1 MKMKK
6 FFKIFK
12 AGKYPQGNVTKEDI
26 AEIANSYNR
35 DYHEAPLTILHDD
48 KSPAYA
54 VVDELIADN
63 ENLLA
68 SFTDIS
74 EDAYEMNKKYKRPSI
89 EIANYEGKKYCRAI
103 TLTNFPQVKGLDKIK
118 FEENSSLFFTEGLT
132 LNLSKGTIM
141 FNENLIKLA
150 ETLSITVSDY
160 NSEGDLIQAA
170 QEKIDTLKSELDEVT
185 KKVTSLSL
193 NVSKFDEAGITI
205 EIYNELKTKLDS
217 ALKDKEE
224 AEKLVQQYNEKR
236 IDDLITFAVKEKKFL
251 PSQTESLKKFAQL
264 DFDNAKKFIDA
275 LPEKPLNN
283 PLPKLKPDGKEY
295 TYEEVIKDPS
305 LMKNFSEDELAVLKN
320 NSKIFN

>member
-1 MKMKK
+1 MKK

-74 EDAYEMNKKYKRPSI
+74 EEAYEMNKKYKRPSI

>member
-1 MKMKK
+1 MKK

-74 EDAYEMNKKYKRPSI
+74 EEAYEMNKKYKRPSI

-103 TLTNFPQVKGLDKIK
+103 RLTNFPQVKGLDKIK

>member
-1 MKMKK
+1 MKK

-170 QEKIDTLKSELDEVT
+170 QEKIDTLKSELGEVT

-193 NVSKFDEAGITI
+193 NVPKFDEAGITI

>member
-1 MKMKK
+1 MKK

-305 LMKNFSEDELAVLKN
+305 LIKNFSEDELAVLKN

>member
-1 MKMKK
+1 MKK

-150 ETLSITVSDY
+150 ESLSIPISDY

>member
-1 MKMKK
+1 
-6 FFKIFK
+6 
-12 AGKYPQGNVTKEDI
+12 
-26 AEIANSYNR
+26 
-35 DYHEAPLTILHDD
+35 
-48 KSPAYA
+48 
-54 VVDELIADN
+54 
-63 ENLLA
+63 
-68 SFTDIS
+68 
-74 EDAYEMNKKYKRPSI
+74 
-89 EIANYEGKKYCRAI
+89 
-103 TLTNFPQVKGLDKIK
+103 
-118 FEENSSLFFTEGLT
+118 
-132 LNLSKGTIM
+132 M

>member
-1 MKMKK
+1 MKK